1 MFLTNTIKEID
12 IAQWEELIDLSPTA
26 SFFSTK
32 KCYDF
37 YASLPFLDEFIFA
50 VSDAGSLKGVIVG
63 YIQSEGKHLK
73 KYLSRRAIVPAG
85 VVLSADISEE
95 ILSAFLRYCKDM
107 LHKKAI
113 YIEFR
118 NYNDYS
124 LYKHVFEKEG
134 YRYNAHLNFHIDC
147 TSEEKIEKALTKSR
161 KRDIR
166 TSIREGAEITTDPSW
181 DEVLQYYQVL
191 SDLYKYRVKTP
202 LFPLKFFEQL
212 YQIDES
218 LFLLIRYRGEIIG
231 GTVCVVLSGR
241 VMYEWFVCGT
251 NGNHK
256 NVHPSTLATWGAI
269 NYSCKHEIPR
279 FDMMGAGKPGDS
291 YKVREFKAKF
301 GGELVEHGRF
311 LYILDPVL
319 YHVGRLGVFILKMI
333 R

>member
-1 MFLTNTIKEID
+1 MFLTDNIEDID
-12 IAQWEELIDLSPTA
+12 IVQWEKLVDSSPTA

-37 YASLPFLDEFIFA
+37 YASLSFLNEFIFA
-50 VSDAGSLKGVIVG
+50 VFDAGILKGIIVG
-63 YIQSEGKHLK
+63 YIQSEGKCLK
-73 KYLSRRAIVPAG
+73 RFLSRRAIIPAG
-85 VVLSADISEE
+85 AMLSADISEE
-95 ILSAFLRYCKDM
+95 TLSVFLNYCKDM

-124 LYKHVFEKEG
+124 LYKHIFQKEG
-134 YRYNAHLNFHIDC
+134 YRYHAHLNFHVDC

-166 TSIREGAEITTDPSW
+166 TSIREGAEIITDPSW
-181 DEVLQYYQVL
+181 DEVLQYYQIL

-202 LFPLKFFEQL
+202 LFPLEFFEQL

-218 LFLLIRYRGEIIG
+218 LFLLIRHCGKIIG
-231 GTVCVVLSGR
+231 GTVCVMLDKR
-241 VMYEWFVCGT
+241 IIYEWFVCGA
-251 NGNHK
+251 NENHK

-269 NYSCKHEIPR
+269 NYSCKNGIPL

-291 YKVREFKAKF
+291 YKVRDFKAKF
-301 GGELVEHGRF
+301 GGKLVEYGRF
-311 LYILDPVL
+311 LYVL
-319 YHVGRLGVFILKMI
+319 NPALYGVGRLGVFILKKI
-333 R
+333 K

>member
-1 MFLTNTIKEID
+1 MFLTNHINEID
-12 IAQWEELIDLSPTA
+12 IVQWEELVDSSPTA

-50 VSDAGSLKGVIVG
+50 VFDAGSLKGVIVG
-63 YIQSEGKHLK
+63 YIQSDGKYLK
-73 KYLSRRAIVPAG
+73 KYLSRRAIISAG
-85 VVLSADISEE
+85 AMLSTDISEE
-95 ILSAFLRYCKDM
+95 TLSAFLKYCNGM
-107 LHKKAI
+107 LCKKAI

-124 LYKHVFEKEG
+124 LYKHVFQKEG
-134 YRYNAHLNFHIDC
+134 YKYHAHLNFHVDC
-147 TSEEKIEKALTKSR
+147 TNEEKIEKALTKSR

-166 TSIREGAEITTDPSW
+166 TSIREGAEVITEPSW
-181 DEVLQYYQVL
+181 DEVLQYYRIL

-202 LFPLKFFEQL
+202 LFPLEFFKQL
-212 YQIDES
+212 YKMDES

-231 GTVCVVLSGR
+231 GTVCVALGKR
-241 VMYEWFVCGT
+241 TMYEWFVCGT

-269 NYSCKHEIPR
+269 NYSCKNGISL

-301 GGELVEHGRF
+301 GGKLVEHGRF
-311 LYILDPVL
+311 LYLLNPVL
-319 YHVGRLGVFILKMI
+319 YSVGKLGVFILKMI
-333 R
+333 K